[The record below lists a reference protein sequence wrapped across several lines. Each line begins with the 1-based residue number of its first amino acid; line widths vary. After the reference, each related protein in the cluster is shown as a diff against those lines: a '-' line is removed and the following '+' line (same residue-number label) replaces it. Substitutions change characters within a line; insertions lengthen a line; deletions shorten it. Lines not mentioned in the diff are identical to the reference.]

1 MFFPQAWSH
10 PNIVLYVPE
19 CIKMCVYMLSKL
31 IFVFYSTVCTVYAWR
46 LEVNAESPSCFLK
59 QDLSLNRTTVENCYR
74 LADEI

>member
-1 MFFPQAWSH
+1 
-10 PNIVLYVPE
+10 
-19 CIKMCVYMLSKL
+19 MLSKL